1 MGEEKK
7 KKREK
12 TCRIRL
18 LPGSL
23 TSREQKPLGVS
34 VWCRTVQCTLGSMRR
49 DAVSA
54 VKRKP
59 GAGLHG
65 VWKALELPRA
75 HINRPDKDYFSF
87 VPLVHCVPPLDSE
100 SHLLHSLR

>member
-1 MGEEKK
+1 MGEKK
-7 KKREK
+7 NRENLQNPFAP
-12 TCRIRL
+12 RL
-18 LPGSL
+18 FD
-23 TSREQKPLGVS
+23 TREQKPLGVS

-49 DAVSA
+49 DALSA